1 MNFTQL
7 GYFLEV
13 GRLRNITQAAAVR
26 GITQPAL
33 TNHIKKLEKSL
44 GVRLIE
50 KQGRGIILTDA
61 GEEFYRRISAIFYD
75 LDKAE
80 LALQKYAALQNRNA
94 ES

>member
-26 GITQPAL
+26 GITQRAI

-44 GVRLIE
+44 GVVSL
-50 KQGRGIILTDA
+50 KN
-61 GEEFYRRISAIFYD
+61 
-75 LDKAE
+75 KVAE
-80 LALQKYAALQNRNA
+80 
-94 ES
+94 